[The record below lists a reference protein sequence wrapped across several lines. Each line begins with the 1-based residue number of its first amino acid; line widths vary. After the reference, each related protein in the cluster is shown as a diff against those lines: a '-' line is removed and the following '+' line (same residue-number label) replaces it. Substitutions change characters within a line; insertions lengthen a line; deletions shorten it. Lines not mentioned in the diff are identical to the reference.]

1 MSESMVRKQVY
12 LRREH
17 DRKLKALASVRG
29 CTEAEVIREA
39 IDRLPDPEGDF
50 VARLE
55 AAGLLVPKRDSPD
68 LPRGAE
74 LEKLNSMRGLPHAR
88 NRSGCLR
95 RCSPSGARAG
105 DIHLSRHLGIA
116 AAL

>member
-74 LEKLNSMRGLPHAR
+74 LEKLDAEFDAWLASRTEPLGLSEA
-88 NRSGCLR
+88 LLAER
-95 RCSPSGARAG
+95 RESW
-105 DIHLSRHLGIA
+105 
-116 AAL
+116 